1 MFDNGLSMFVN
12 AYYWILVDD
21 DDDDD
26 DGPVFWR
33 PPSGPASRTHWW
45 GLEVDGGHVLAL
57 KKFREHHPKFQII
70 QI

>member
-26 DGPVFWR
+26 DDDGPVF
-33 PPSGPASRTHWW
+33 
-45 GLEVDGGHVLAL
+45 
-57 KKFREHHPKFQII
+57 
-70 QI
+70 